1 MALRASNEF
10 GYRPRVGA
18 AVLASMAIAPDGAC
32 NLLSDDFAQGAMAT
46 LVNAELLAAQHGLV
60 PSVPMPDGS
69 PGVLIK
75 TVGLARDRLKDAP
88 EQVAVAYLV
97 AQNAVRMAHLNAG
110 RANGGEGFILR
121 PGGSLEPAVVFA
133 PIVVGAIVVVVLGL
147 AAIIAHEYGTFAT
160 ETAKTQILVN
170 GENLRKISL
179 ANGVLAHAASG
190 APLDANS
197 AKVLGDIAESEK
209 KFNDGGFPWGLALGG
224 VAIVGGGY
232 LAIRVARNLSRGR
245 R

>member
-1 MALRASNEF
+1 MALRASNKF

-18 AVLASMAIAPDGAC
+18 AVLASMSIAPDGAC

-110 RANGGEGFILR
+110 RAADGQGFILR
-121 PGGSLEPAVVFA
+121 PGGSFEPTIA
-133 PIVVGAIVVVVLGL
+133 PVVVGAIVVVVLGL
-147 AAIIAHEYGTFAT
+147 AAVIAHEYGTFAT
-160 ETAKTQILVN
+160 ETAKAQILVN

-190 APLDANS
+190 LPLDANS